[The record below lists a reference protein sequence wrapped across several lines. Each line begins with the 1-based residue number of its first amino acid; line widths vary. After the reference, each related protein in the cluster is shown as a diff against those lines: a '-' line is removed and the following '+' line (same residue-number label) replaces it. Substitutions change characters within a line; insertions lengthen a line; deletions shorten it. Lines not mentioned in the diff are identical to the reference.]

1 MENQKKR
8 FFNDKKENLST
19 KPRVKQALEQK
30 TYQRKQNLRELEK
43 QFTIEEDYSVDTEKM
58 ERILAKFKPSAEP
71 KCPLFGRC
79 GGCQL
84 QMLSYADQLK
94 FKRKVVVEDMKVIGG
109 LANTPILPVLGAE
122 KPWNY
127 RNKTQMPVGFAKGR
141 VIAGCFERD
150 THHIIDTLDCP
161 IQQEENNEL
170 LKACREVVG
179 KLNIPIYNEDKHTGI
194 LRHIV
199 GRVGRN
205 GELMLVL
212 VTTDAELHNAKQLVN
227 MLRKRLPRLVSVH
240 QNIQTYHNSVVMGR
254 ETRLLWG
261 KNVIQAKLGPLHFT
275 VSPRSFFQVNTA
287 QAEVLYNTAL
297 EFAQLTGKETVI
309 DAYCGTG
316 TISLYLAQRARRVY
330 GIEIVRP
337 AILDAKRNAE
347 ANKIKNA
354 EFIAGD
360 ATREMPKLL
369 SKGIKADVIVVDPP
383 RAGCTPQVLRA
394 FADMQPERIVY
405 VSCNPET
412 LARDLKF
419 MGRLGYRTE
428 KVQPV
433 DMFPQT
439 FHVETVAL
447 LSGEKVNGHIDIDL
461 DVEKIKG
468 KAGTATYSEIKS
480 YIEKKHGLKV
490 STLYIGQ
497 IKDKVGIKERK
508 NYNKGSGKG
517 KTLTCPVEKE
527 AAIMDAFKHF
537 GLV

>member
-1 MENQKKR
+1 MEIKNKFIQ
-8 FFNDKKENLST
+8 DKKEGLARKAT
-19 KPRVKQALEQK
+19 DGHKQGYKAGEHKATQPARSKGFEQRQDK
-30 TYQRKQNLRELEK
+30 RDLEK
-43 QFTIEEDYSVDTEKM
+43 MYFPEDDYSVDVEKM
-58 ERILAKFKPSAEP
+58 QRLLEKMKPSAEP

-84 QMLSYADQLK
+84 QMLSYEDQIK
-94 FKRKVVVEDMKVIGG
+94 FKRKAVVEDIHIIGG
-109 LANTPILPVLGAE
+109 LANTPVLPVIGAAN
-122 KPWNY
+122 PWNY

-141 VIAGCFERD
+141 VIAGCYARD
-150 THHIIDTLDCP
+150 THSIIDTMDCP

-170 LKACREVVG
+170 LRACREVVE
-179 KLNIPIYNEDKHTGI
+179 KLNIPIYNEDKHTGL

-212 VTTDAELHNAKQLVN
+212 VTTDVELHNAKQLVN
-227 MLRKRLPRLVSVH
+227 MLRKRLPKLVSVH

-275 VSPRSFFQVNTA
+275 VSPRSFFQINTA

-297 EFAQLTGKETVI
+297 DFAQLTGKETVI

-316 TISLYLAQRARRVY
+316 TISLYLAQKARKVY
-330 GIEIVRP
+330 GVEIVRP

-360 ATREMPKLL
+360 ATRELPKLL
-369 SKGIKADVIVVDPP
+369 AKGVKADVIVVDPP
-383 RAGCTPQVLRA
+383 RAGCTPKVLQT
-394 FADMQPERIVY
+394 FAEMKPERIVY

-412 LARDLKF
+412 LARDLKLLGR
-419 MGRLGYRTE
+419 MGYFTE

-439 FHVETVAL
+439 YHIENVAL
-447 LSGEKVNGHIDIDL
+447 LSRVHKF
-461 DVEKIKG
+461 
-468 KAGTATYSEIKS
+468 KS
-480 YIEKKHGLKV
+480 
-490 STLYIGQ
+490 
-497 IKDKVGIKERK
+497 R
-508 NYNKGSGKG
+508 
-517 KTLTCPVEKE
+517 
-527 AAIMDAFKHF
+527 
-537 GLV
+537 

>member
-1 MENQKKR
+1 MELKK
-8 FFNDKKENLST
+8 
-19 KPRVKQALEQK
+19 QK
-30 TYQRKQNLRELEK
+30 TFTAKKGISARKGRATVDNEKKSFVKTVGKSDLRAKSVTRKQETRNLEK
-43 QFTIEEDYSVDTEKM
+43 QFEHEDDYSVDIAKM
-58 ERILAKFKPSAEP
+58 ERILAKFKSSAEP

-84 QMLSYADQLK
+84 QMLSYEEQLK
-94 FKRKVVVEDMKVIGG
+94 FKRKVVVEDMHIIGG
-109 LANTPILPVLGAE
+109 LANTPVLPVLGAE
-122 KPWNY
+122 NPWNY
-127 RNKTQMPVGFAKGR
+127 RNKTQMPVGFIKGK
-141 VIAGCFERD
+141 VVAGCFARD
-150 THHIIDTLDCP
+150 THQIIDTMECP

-170 LKACREVVG
+170 LNACREVVS

-212 VTTDAELHNAKQLVN
+212 VTTDVEMRNAKQLVN
-227 MLRKRLPRLVSVH
+227 MLRKRLPKLVSVH

-261 KNVIQAKLGPLHFT
+261 KNVIQAKLGKFHFT
-275 VSPRSFFQVNTA
+275 VSPRSFFQINTA
-287 QAEVLYNTAL
+287 QAEILYATAL
-297 EFAQLTGKETVI
+297 DFAQLTGKETVI

-316 TISLYLAQRARRVY
+316 TISLYLAQKAHRVY

-347 ANKIKNA
+347 ANKIKNV

-369 SKGIKADVIVVDPP
+369 QKGIKADVVVVDPP
-383 RAGCTPQVLRA
+383 RAGCTPQVLKT
-394 FADMQPERIVY
+394 FVEMQPDRIVY

-419 MGRLGYRTE
+419 MGKLGYRTE

-433 DMFPQT
+433 DMFP
-439 FHVETVAL
+439 VV
-447 LSGEKVNGHIDIDL
+447 
-461 DVEKIKG
+461 
-468 KAGTATYSEIKS
+468 
-480 YIEKKHGLKV
+480 
-490 STLYIGQ
+490 
-497 IKDKVGIKERK
+497 
-508 NYNKGSGKG
+508 
-517 KTLTCPVEKE
+517 
-527 AAIMDAFKHF
+527 
-537 GLV
+537 